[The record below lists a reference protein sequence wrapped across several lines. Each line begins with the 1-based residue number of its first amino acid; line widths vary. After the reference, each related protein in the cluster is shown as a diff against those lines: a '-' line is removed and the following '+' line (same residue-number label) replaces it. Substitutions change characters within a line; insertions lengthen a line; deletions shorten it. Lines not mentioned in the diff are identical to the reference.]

1 MRIRFVAF
9 IAAAFLS
16 LVGPII
22 PAAFAAKKSEQGL
35 RNFWRGVEQV
45 FGFHDTPAIDDIKP
59 KITSSS
65 NAKKVDSTKFYLVE
79 MNCSV
84 SPDTAKLISQGLAIK
99 DETFVSHALW
109 FSDSAGDGKVPTN
122 PAKLVSAFS
131 FEKDANGSITDF
143 QNDTCTETF
152 LLSGTNGVLTVSFS
166 LTDTKSLSGISKV
179 FYSGVKLASGLVPL
193 FVGGPLAAMVTGA
206 AKSVGDTAD
215 PIKEI
220 VTALNN
226 SPRRAVLAAPLLSG
240 DTPTIISTPYSNIT
254 LKVTPVIDLSSQI
267 SKNPDLLKKFYKLF
281 DAVTGNLLIGVTPA
295 AAIDKCASFANDLQK
310 NYAFS
315 KKDNSFLIGYFAQS
329 AFPGSMS
336 SRLDCIGNRSN
347 ATDIVQYGF
356 VYNVSSGSMPEIKQE
371 DINNKFEADGYAR
384 TPLNSNVAGSYTERL
399 SNLFA
404 KYAQADPV
412 AEPAASQRLLKWIG
426 LGPIDIDDPTT
437 DFSED
442 PTIRPDILI
451 NKLSTKGF
459 KRYGCF
465 KLKPT
470 VGAGAYDT
478 IMLALPL
485 KPSSGESFD
494 PSELLGI
501 RLLLAGT
508 LKADYPA
515 VVRRVQFTRDRTA
528 ILEAARAVDGMCYTA
543 KIALPK

>member
-1 MRIRFVAF
+1 M
-9 IAAAFLS
+9 
-16 LVGPII
+16 I
-22 PAAFAAKKSEQGL
+22 PAAFAAMKSEQGV
-35 RNFWRGVEQV
+35 RGFWHGIEQV
-45 FGFHDTPAIDDIKP
+45 LGFHDTPAINDIKP
-59 KITSSS
+59 KITSPG
-65 NAKKVDSTKFYLVE
+65 NAKKIDSTKFYLVE

-84 SPDTAKLISQGLAIK
+84 SPDAAKLISQGLAIK
-99 DETFVSHALW
+99 EETFVSHAVW

-143 QNDTCTETF
+143 QNDACTETF

-220 VTALNN
+220 VAALND
-226 SPRRAVLAAPLLSG
+226 SPQRAVLAMQLLSG
-240 DTPTIISTPYSNIT
+240 DSPTIISTPYSKIT
-254 LKVTPVIDLSSQI
+254 LKVTPVADLSFQI

-281 DAVTGNLLIGVTPA
+281 DAVTGSLLIGITPT
-295 AAIDKCASFANDLQK
+295 AAIDRCAGFANDLQK
-310 NYAFS
+310 NYTFN
-315 KKDNSFLIGYFAQS
+315 KKDDSFLIGYFAQS
-329 AFPGSMS
+329 AFPGNMN
-336 SRLDCIGNRSN
+336 SRLDCIGNRSI

-356 VYNVSSGSMPEIKQE
+356 VYNVSLGSMPEIRQE
-371 DINNKFEADGYAR
+371 DINNKFETEGYPR
-384 TPLNSNVAGSYTERL
+384 TPLNANVARSYTERL

-404 KYAQADPV
+404 KYAQADP
-412 AEPAASQRLLKWIG
+412 ADSKAAQKLLKWIG
-426 LGPIDIDDPTT
+426 QATIDIDDPTT
-437 DFSED
+437 DFSDD
-442 PTIRPDILI
+442 PTIGAEMLI
-451 NKLSTKGF
+451 TKLSKSGF

-465 KLKPT
+465 ILKPT

-485 KPSSGESFD
+485 QPSRGDSFD
-494 PSELLGI
+494 LSEVLGI

-508 LKADYPA
+508 SKDDYPA
-515 VVRRVQFTRDRTA
+515 LVRKVQFTKDRTA
-528 ILEAARAVDGMCYTA
+528 LLEAAKTFDGMCYTA
-543 KIALPK
+543 KVALPK

>member
-1 MRIRFVAF
+1 
-9 IAAAFLS
+9 
-16 LVGPII
+16 
-22 PAAFAAKKSEQGL
+22 
-35 RNFWRGVEQV
+35 
-45 FGFHDTPAIDDIKP
+45 
-59 KITSSS
+59 
-65 NAKKVDSTKFYLVE
+65 

-84 SPDTAKLISQGLAIK
+84 SPDTAKWISQGLAIK

-109 FSDSAGDGKVPTN
+109 FSESAGDGKVPTN
-122 PAKLVSAFS
+122 PTKLVSAFS
-131 FEKDANGSITDF
+131 FEKDANGLITDF

-152 LLSGTNGVLTVSFS
+152 LLTGTNGILTVSFS
-166 LTDTKSLSGISKV
+166 LTDTKSLSGISKA

-215 PIKEI
+215 PIKDI

-226 SPRRAVLAAPLLSG
+226 SPRRAVLAVPLLSG
-240 DTPTIISTPYSNIT
+240 DSPTIISTPYSNIT
-254 LKVTPVIDLSSQI
+254 LKVTPVNDLSSEI

-281 DAVTGNLLIGVTPA
+281 DAVTANLLSGITPA
-295 AAIDKCASFANDLQK
+295 AAIDKCANFANDLQK
-310 NYAFS
+310 NYTFN

-329 AFPGSMS
+329 AFPGNMN

-356 VYNVSSGSMPEIKQE
+356 VYNVSSGSMHQIKQE

-404 KYAQADPV
+404 KYAQADRV
-412 AEPAASQRLLKWIG
+412 AASKASQRLLKWIG
-426 LGPIDIDDPTT
+426 QATIDIDDPTT
-437 DFSED
+437 DFSDD
-442 PTIRPDILI
+442 PTIGAEILI
-451 NKLSTKGF
+451 AKLSKSGF

-465 KLKPT
+465 ILKPT
-470 VGAGAYDT
+470 VGSGAYDT

-485 KPSSGESFD
+485 SPSSGDSFD
-494 PSELLGI
+494 LSELLGI

-508 LKADYPA
+508 LKDDHPA
-515 VVRRVQFTRDRTA
+515 VVRKVQFTKDRTA
-528 ILEAARAVDGMCYTA
+528 ILEAAKKFDGMCYTA